1 MQCKI
6 VLPLI
11 VFFGATVLWI
21 ITDRWFNY
29 FWPRDVIFGRKPLV
43 GVGNVGLAHH
53 WAIKVGKTWYE
64 IEGTTIEDKGS
75 SNTIALS
82 DGLTSKY
89 GAEPEKV
96 STLYATKDSLWI
108 FIGFLVLAFGWGLFN
123 KKLWLIISF
132 LVLALI
138 LRWALFNE
146 KPGFTDIVGITRRTD
161 GEIKAFNQD
170 FIKDNPTYNVI
181 MSNCQDY
188 VNALTNFLMVEGER
202 KGWLP
207 ETETY
212 RQ

>member
-1 MQCKI
+1 MLKYSKI
-6 VLPLI
+6 KVWYEKNNN
-11 VFFGATVLWI
+11 FFSI
-21 ITDRWFNY
+21 S
-29 FWPRDVIFGRKPLV
+29 PE
-43 GVGNVGLAHH
+43 
-53 WAIKVGKTWYE
+53 KVGKTWYE

-146 KPGFTDIVGITRRTD
+146 KPG
-161 GEIKAFNQD
+161 KNSAHFN
-170 FIKDNPTYNVI
+170 
-181 MSNCQDY
+181 S
-188 VNALTNFLMVEGER
+188 
-202 KGWLP
+202 
-207 ETETY
+207 
-212 RQ
+212 

>member
-1 MQCKI
+1 MIFVAFPEYLKTKCQYN
-6 VLPLI
+6 
-11 VFFGATVLWI
+11 FFSI
-21 ITDRWFNY
+21 S
-29 FWPRDVIFGRKPLV
+29 PK
-43 GVGNVGLAHH
+43 
-53 WAIKVGKTWYE
+53 KVGKTWYE

-75 SNTIALS
+75 SNRIALS

-146 KPGFTDIVGITRRTD
+146 KPGKGGIQQLR
-161 GEIKAFNQD
+161 GH
-170 FIKDNPTYNVI
+170 
-181 MSNCQDY
+181 
-188 VNALTNFLMVEGER
+188 NFS
-202 KGWLP
+202 
-207 ETETY
+207 
-212 RQ
+212 QF

>member
-1 MQCKI
+1 MVCWGPKNFTNRGI
-6 VLPLI
+6 PVYEL
-11 VFFGATVLWI
+11 FFSI
-21 ITDRWFNY
+21 S
-29 FWPRDVIFGRKPLV
+29 PK
-43 GVGNVGLAHH
+43 
-53 WAIKVGKTWYE
+53 KVGKTWYE

-146 KPGFTDIVGITRRTD
+146 KPGKGSIQQRSGPNFT
-161 GEIKAFNQD
+161 Q
-170 FIKDNPTYNVI
+170 
-181 MSNCQDY
+181 
-188 VNALTNFLMVEGER
+188 FL
-202 KGWLP
+202 
-207 ETETY
+207 
-212 RQ
+212 

>member
-1 MQCKI
+1 MNFDKKKI
-6 VLPLI
+6 LK
-11 VFFGATVLWI
+11 F
-21 ITDRWFNY
+21 
-29 FWPRDVIFGRKPLV
+29 IFPK
-43 GVGNVGLAHH
+43 
-53 WAIKVGKTWYE
+53 KVGKTWYE

-75 SNTIALS
+75 SNRIALS

-146 KPGFTDIVGITRRTD
+146 KPGKGGIQQLRVPNFTQLPPPLLTSSGQTLIFYILSTLCHVTPI
-161 GEIKAFNQD
+161 D
-170 FIKDNPTYNVI
+170 FLLTPSTIF
-181 MSNCQDY
+181 MS
-188 VNALTNFLMVEGER
+188 T
-202 KGWLP
+202 
-207 ETETY
+207 
-212 RQ
+212 